1 MLMANVSGPYP
12 PSRRKLPIVN
22 MKLKFLVLACVGG
35 TILPVL
41 AQTTSPAGSGA
52 KITFAATDY
61 DFGKVDSGTLVQH
74 DYVFTNTGNQV
85 LEINDVHPS
94 CGCTTAGNWDKM
106 VEPGQ
111 TGKIP
116 VQFNSAGYAG
126 QVHKSVLVTCN
137 DPAQTNVTLTI
148 QGTIEKLFDIS
159 PQYAVFNL
167 SPEGRSNQ
175 TQVIKIVNN
184 SDRAETVSD
193 PMCASPAFKMELETV
208 REGREF
214 ELRVTAIASNVSG
227 SVSVPVTLKT
237 SSKKMSSI
245 SFVAVAMIQPWF
257 SLKPLQIMLPAGPL
271 SQATEF
277 SVMIQNNGTQP
288 VVLSEPRVNA
298 SGAEVQLTELQSG
311 RQFKLALVLPAGFQ
325 SQAGVQLTV
334 KSSNPQF
341 PLITIPVNQ
350 PVSGS

>member
-85 LEINDVHPS
+85 LEINNVHPS

-193 PMCASPAFKMELETV
+193 PMCASPAFKMELETGAGGQGV
-208 REGREF
+208 RTARHRHRFQRLRERFGAGHPQNLIEKNVLHFVRGGRHDSTVVFAE
-214 ELRVTAIASNVSG
+214 AASNYAPG
-227 SVSVPVTLKT
+227 RT
-237 SSKKMSSI
+237 
-245 SFVAVAMIQPWF
+245 AVAGNGIFGDDSKQRNPTRG
-257 SLKPLQIMLPAGPL
+257 SLRTPG
-271 SQATEF
+271 
-277 SVMIQNNGTQP
+277 
-288 VVLSEPRVNA
+288 
-298 SGAEVQLTELQSG
+298 
-311 RQFKLALVLPAGFQ
+311 
-325 SQAGVQLTV
+325 
-334 KSSNPQF
+334 
-341 PLITIPVNQ
+341 
-350 PVSGS
+350 